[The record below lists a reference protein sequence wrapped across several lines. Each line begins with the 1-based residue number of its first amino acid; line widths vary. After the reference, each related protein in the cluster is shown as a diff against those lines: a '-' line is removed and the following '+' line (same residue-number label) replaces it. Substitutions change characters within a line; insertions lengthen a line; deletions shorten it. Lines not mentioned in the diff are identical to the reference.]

1 MYIQYFATLVFRSPP
16 ATEQQLPVPTA
27 QPGPS
32 KALSVESE
40 CENTQ
45 EAVDLGYSLVSGSNA
60 FVGLQEAL
68 GNEEFQDISTAYN
81 DAPQFDSSK
90 RDADSLI
97 AKLPPRT
104 VIEALVKLFFDEVNS
119 HYFILEHVYFNELFS
134 RWPPKER
141 IEPVKYLNFVQLST
155 ELRYFPSVLFQIIAL
170 SLQFV
175 PPDWGVLSGASY
187 ELATSRT
194 YSDLGDRLLYLLGRP
209 GLAITAVQADFLRS
223 SWLKNCGRAVE
234 AWHTIGHAIRQAQE
248 LGLHRQKDVYQSNK
262 SNIGET
268 LSVFWY
274 EQNKKRLWINL
285 FLWDSFVAM
294 ILGRPRMIHMDDCD
308 ATPPIDCSIPGD
320 PSTAIPMTVRL
331 EDSPNIST
339 ASAPLFRYA
348 LACKVHE
355 MRAVKADRPRPKDYS
370 VVQTLH
376 NDIISL
382 VESLPAFLRQKNP
395 DTTCDLEH
403 PYLPQLRE
411 ELQVMA
417 NLFLM
422 TLHRPHII
430 SNLESRKAALQAS
443 LETLGCQLISFS
455 HAKQHQ
461 YHLFGLAFY
470 TIEASLLISIIV
482 ILFPP
487 QNHEIKQKVGH
498 SLQQAIESLS
508 EMRPFNPMAA
518 SGLDIIQRCYQRMK
532 TTIASPSSVSD
543 ARTAA
548 YETPANT
555 FNSLMGDL
563 NQEDLVQ
570 PQSSQAVSF
579 QPNLT
584 PEQASS
590 MSFTP
595 IFPDSFNQTYWLD
608 QLSVIDPFISD
619 QNSGN
624 LWENFLFDT

>member
-1 MYIQYFATLVFRSPP
+1 
-16 ATEQQLPVPTA
+16 
-27 QPGPS
+27 
-32 KALSVESE
+32 
-40 CENTQ
+40 
-45 EAVDLGYSLVSGSNA
+45 
-60 FVGLQEAL
+60 
-68 GNEEFQDISTAYN
+68 
-81 DAPQFDSSK
+81 
-90 RDADSLI
+90 
-97 AKLPPRT
+97 
-104 VIEALVKLFFDEVNS
+104 
-119 HYFILEHVYFNELFS
+119 
-134 RWPPKER
+134 
-141 IEPVKYLNFVQLST
+141 
-155 ELRYFPSVLFQIIAL
+155 
-170 SLQFV
+170 
-175 PPDWGVLSGASY
+175 
-187 ELATSRT
+187 
-194 YSDLGDRLLYLLGRP
+194 
-209 GLAITAVQADFLRS
+209 
-223 SWLKNCGRAVE
+223 
-234 AWHTIGHAIRQAQE
+234 
-248 LGLHRQKDVYQSNK
+248 
-262 SNIGET
+262 
-268 LSVFWY
+268 
-274 EQNKKRLWINL
+274 
-285 FLWDSFVAM
+285 M

-543 ARTAA
+543 ARTAV